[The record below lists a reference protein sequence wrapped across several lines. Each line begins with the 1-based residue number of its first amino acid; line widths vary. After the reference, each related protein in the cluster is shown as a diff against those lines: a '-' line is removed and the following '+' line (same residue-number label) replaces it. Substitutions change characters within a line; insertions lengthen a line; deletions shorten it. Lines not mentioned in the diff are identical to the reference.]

1 MNGRLQ
7 RGNFME
13 FIQEKRLFL
22 VRGDDILLFKR
33 NDEYDGDDVNIDEY
47 INTRYLRYIGI
58 KRFEDGIKEVFYFF
72 AKTNDLYITQSGHW
86 TEIQKAIYYPAKP
99 LTSAVL
105 NNYIREGQYDKN
117 VRVGIKNG
125 DKIEF
130 TVVSE

>member
-1 MNGRLQ
+1 
-7 RGNFME
+7 ME
-13 FIQEKRLFL
+13 LLQEKRLFL

-33 NDEYDGDDVNIDEY
+33 NNEYDGDDVNIDEY
-47 INTRYLRYIGI
+47 TNARYLRYVGI
-58 KRFEDGIKEVFYFF
+58 KRCEEGVKEVFYYF

-105 NNYIREGQYDKN
+105 NNYIRIGQYDKE
-117 VRVGIKNG
+117 VRVGVKKG

-130 TVVSE
+130 LIVTD